1 MLCLSLWTMTP
12 GNTDSG
18 PARSQACNTLTVKL
32 CPSYR
37 HTHLS
42 MRQSTTRTAYK
53 FLEYGSKRG
62 TMQGITYIR
71 GVDFDEFQRS
81 YQIRILSWQG
91 NYSTL
96 GILAETCCRL
106 CLFSNSRTELRKS
119 QPWPATLQLTWH
131 RSDSRPLSPGLPSVL
146 YIQSFPGTHRWL
158 DSGYL
163 LPAQQERNPSPVI
176 QSFRRKRNS
185 SVNLE
190 QWCQLYTIYVC
201 SSVT

>member
-1 MLCLSLWTMTP
+1 MHKLQIYLGFINICPHNVAIHCDVMQYYFAMAYLHNWEFTKIWYWQLILKTDLTRAGPRKDDLLKIDLCITEVVTDALSLSVTMTP

-53 FLEYGSKRG
+53 FLEYGSRRG

-71 GVDFDEFQRS
+71 GVDFDESQRS

-106 CLFSNSRTELRKS
+106 CLFSNSRTE
-119 QPWPATLQLTWH
+119 
-131 RSDSRPLSPGLPSVL
+131 
-146 YIQSFPGTHRWL
+146 
-158 DSGYL
+158 
-163 LPAQQERNPSPVI
+163 
-176 QSFRRKRNS
+176 
-185 SVNLE
+185 
-190 QWCQLYTIYVC
+190 
-201 SSVT
+201 